1 MALILSLDVG
11 TTGLKTIL
19 ADESGNI
26 VGSSNIEYGMIQRRP
41 GHAEQSPLV
50 WWDAVLKSLHEV
62 KVS

>member
-41 GHAEQSPLV
+41 GHGVVGCGA
-50 WWDAVLKSLHEV
+50 
-62 KVS
+62 